1 MKAVGLF
8 LTIQGGAG
16 QIEHKKMRDRRF
28 PSRIFTFC
36 VRKQIHSRLSGPD
49 EILYHFKLLDINRE
63 GIRSFHF
70 FSG

>member
-28 PSRIFTFC
+28 PSRIFTSYTTL
-36 VRKQIHSRLSGPD
+36 I
-49 EILYHFKLLDINRE
+49 
-63 GIRSFHF
+63 
-70 FSG
+70 FSI